1 MKVENGGLYCCNRFR
16 DEYRG
21 RDDRH
26 ERRGRPDSGY
36 RPGSFRRAGAGMIRG
51 EIKKY
56 RPGFQKHQGGRR
68 CDRRA
73 PGNPDHRSLCRYIG
87 TAHPQRKAALLRICQ
102 PRRGRSARRTSA
114 SCTTVCAT
122 FRLPKGRKSCR
133 SFRRTTLSTTRRRRP
148 IRSGRSAT
156 NWRRRS
162 TSYWAIR
169 SRSTG
174 WRWPSNG
181 WISFRSGFS

>member
-1 MKVENGGLYCCNRFR
+1 MENGDYIVAIDLGTNTVVAMIGTKGE
-16 DEYRG
+16 DG
-21 RDDRH
+21 RIRVIDR
-26 ERRGRPDSGY
+26 EVS
-36 RPGSFRRAGAGMIRG
+36 AVQGAGMIRG
-51 EIKKY
+51 EIKNIDLVSRSIKEAVDAIGE
-56 RPGFQKHQGGRR
+56 RQGIRITEAYAGIS
-68 CDRRA
+68 
-73 PGNPDHRSLCRYIG
+73 GQHIRSVKQ
-87 TAHPQRKAALLRICQ
+87 PLLRICQ
-102 PRRGRSARRTSA
+102 PRRGDPPGGRPPVARQYAQRSG
-114 SCTTVCAT
+114 
-122 FRLPKGRKSCR
+122 LPKGRKSCR